1 MPDLRQKTL
10 VLRQPCPSHGAVLGW
25 TGFHYPPVEPRD
37 VARELYLTSV
47 GRMAHAPGA
56 AYPFAGNPPDYH
68 FEWRTGRTLSDF
80 AVVWIEEGEGE
91 LETSNLGRIGFEPGR
106 ALLLPPGAWHRYRA
120 NPTTGWTE
128 RWICVNGSYLHRLR
142 AKGCF
147 PVAPELR
154 PISDPEALTLAF
166 DQLRPRAHANSLL
179 LAAQALALLALAI
192 GDGDRDGTAVAS
204 SGDPAVDAALAF
216 IWTHC
221 HRPLDVAGIAR
232 QVGMSRRMLE
242 RRFSGAWPRGVAQEL
257 ELARVKR
264 GRDLLVEK
272 SLTVKEAAYAAGF
285 GSARRFIDAHRRVH
299 GSTPGAA
306 RSEWSAAG

>member
-1 MPDLRQKTL
+1 MPE
-10 VLRQPCPSHGAVLGW
+10 W
-25 TGFHYPPVEPRD
+25 MGFHYPPVEPRD

-80 AVVWIEEGEGE
+80 AVVWIEDGEGE
-91 LETSNLGRIGFEPGR
+91 VETANLGRTGFMPDR
-106 ALLLPPGAWHRYRA
+106 ALLLPPGIWHRYRA
-120 NPTTGWTE
+120 NPATGWTE

-147 PVAPELR
+147 PAAPELR
-154 PISDPEALTLAF
+154 PIPDPAALTLAF

-179 LAAQALALLALAI
+179 LAAQALAVLALAI
-192 GDGDRDGTAVAS
+192 GDTDRGATELAS

-216 IWTHC
+216 IWAHC
-221 HRPLDVAGIAR
+221 HRPLDVAAIAR
-232 QVGMSRRMLE
+232 RVGMSRRMLE
-242 RRFSGAWPRGVAQEL
+242 RRFAGSWSRGVAQEL
-257 ELARVKR
+257 EWARVKR
-264 GRDLLVEK
+264 GRELLAEK

-285 GSARRFIDAHRRVH
+285 GGPRRFIDAHRRVH

-306 RSEWSAAG
+306 RSDLPAAE